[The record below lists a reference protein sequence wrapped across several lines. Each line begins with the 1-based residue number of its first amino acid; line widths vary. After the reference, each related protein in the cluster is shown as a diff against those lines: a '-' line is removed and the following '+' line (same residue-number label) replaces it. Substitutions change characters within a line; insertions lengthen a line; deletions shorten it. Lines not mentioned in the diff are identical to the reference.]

1 MHTQGMFLSLTD
13 GKLQNN
19 FIKGFRQNC
28 NEIFM
33 TGPHV
38 ELIET
43 ICNEVLPNMVR
54 IYESKKMSSAM
65 DQDMFVKILEQK
77 IELANKS
84 LKMLSPED
92 QVTYRAKIEQAY
104 AANIDRIRKDS
115 QIPQTESVRI
125 IPVDHC

>member
-1 MHTQGMFLSLTD
+1 
-13 GKLQNN
+13 
-19 FIKGFRQNC
+19 
-28 NEIFM
+28 M

-43 ICNEVLPNMVR
+43 ICYDILPNMVR
-54 IYESKKMSSAM
+54 IFESKKMSSAM

-84 LKMLSPED
+84 LKMLPPDD
-92 QVTYRAKIEQAY
+92 QVTYRAKIDRAY
-104 AANIDRIRKDS
+104 ADNIDRIRKGTPA
-115 QIPQTESVRI
+115 PQTESVKS

>member
-1 MHTQGMFLSLTD
+1 
-13 GKLQNN
+13 
-19 FIKGFRQNC
+19 
-28 NEIFM
+28 M

-43 ICNEVLPNMVR
+43 ICNDVLPNMVR
-54 IYESKKMSSAM
+54 IFESKKMISAM

-92 QVTYRAKIEQAY
+92 QVTYRAKIDRAY
-104 AANIDRIRKDS
+104 AVSIDLIRTGTPV
-115 QIPQTESVRI
+115 PQTADVTI

>member
-1 MHTQGMFLSLTD
+1 
-13 GKLQNN
+13 
-19 FIKGFRQNC
+19 
-28 NEIFM
+28 M
-33 TGPHV
+33 TGPHI

-84 LKMLSPED
+84 LKKLSPED
-92 QVTYRAKIEQAY
+92 QVTYRTKIDRAY
-104 AANIDRIRKDS
+104 AVSIDIIRTGNTV
-115 QIPQTESVRI
+115 PQTANAIRI
-125 IPVDHC
+125 SVDHC

>member
-1 MHTQGMFLSLTD
+1 
-13 GKLQNN
+13 
-19 FIKGFRQNC
+19 
-28 NEIFM
+28 M
-33 TGPHV
+33 TGPHI

-54 IYESKKMSSAM
+54 IFESKKMSSAM
-65 DQDMFVKILEQK
+65 DQDMFVRILEQK

-92 QVTYRAKIEQAY
+92 QVTYRAKIDRAY
-104 AANIDRIRKDS
+104 AFSIDLIRTGTPV
-115 QIPQTESVRI
+115 PQTACVKS

>member
-1 MHTQGMFLSLTD
+1 
-13 GKLQNN
+13 
-19 FIKGFRQNC
+19 
-28 NEIFM
+28 M

-43 ICNEVLPNMVR
+43 ICNDVLPNMVQ
-54 IYESKKMSSAM
+54 IFESKKMISAM

-92 QVTYRAKIEQAY
+92 QVTYRAKIDRAY
-104 AANIDRIRKDS
+104 AVSIDLIRTGTPAPKTADV
-115 QIPQTESVRI
+115 TI